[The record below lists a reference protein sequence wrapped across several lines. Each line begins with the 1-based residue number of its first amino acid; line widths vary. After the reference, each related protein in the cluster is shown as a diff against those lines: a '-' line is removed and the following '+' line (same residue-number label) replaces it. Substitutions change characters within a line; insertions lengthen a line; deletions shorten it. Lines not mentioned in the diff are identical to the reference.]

1 MALKESNKDRKKR
14 LANETN
20 QASEV
25 KNFISI
31 DKVPYFQ
38 PTVTHTKWIIGG
50 VIAVIVALL
59 II

>member
-25 KNFISI
+25 TNFISI

-38 PTVTHTKWIIGG
+38 PTMNQSKWIIAG
-50 VIAVIVALL
+50 VVAAIVALL
-59 II
+59 IL

>member
-14 LANETN
+14 LANEAK

-25 KNFISI
+25 TNFISI

-38 PTVTHTKWIIGG
+38 PTTKQAKWIVYG
-50 VIAVIVALL
+50 VIATIIALL
-59 II
+59 IL